1 MPYYDRNLNMYRA
14 STGGYF
20 ATKEL
25 AEQAEGAASGIP
37 APAAATLE
45 KPRPPDI
52 DASTRVSTAG
62 AARDQDFFGEGV
74 WNASG
79 QKPVTPDAE
88 RDPNDMPNPRNPGGM
103 SNNDLWRNHE
113 FNQAQGR
120 AIGNSNAGAG
130 GGLGTSTAQAARQV
144 NAPLLTTG
152 YIPGVIQHFQSGQ
165 ASFAAKRNTPETQAA
180 LDAQG
185 LGTTLF
191 RKSDGSVYRQG
202 RDALGTGNNQ
212 GVYVENGRENDT
224 NFVRGGA
231 AAATGA
237 VLGAEVGGV
246 PGAIIGTGL
255 GFLAGNNRKAGGS
268 GGTLVPTEGTGVPV
282 YDADNNIIGYQGGSA
297 GVNASGPGTP
307 GSTTPGAS
315 TATGAPYA
323 PATAGGTDGGPV
335 VATTAQGLAETSAET
350 DQAKGDYS
358 AEISENEA
366 ENSALW
372 KNANDVLEGVGHD
385 NTLSDEARG
394 YQREGLQ
401 QQRML
406 LERMLG
412 FDPNQYATQ
421 FSDQALARQ
430 IALARSSGGGA
441 AAQQA
446 GIFAAMDQAPALYAE
461 GARQAASL
469 ENQRLAQAET
479 AAKSFGELGTMT
491 RGQDEARSAFEST
504 LSLDIAKQVGNLTN
518 GQVQMN
524 EADSQ
529 RFAEI
534 WMDFAKLQS
543 VYAGMSSAEQL
554 EWWRRETT
562 ERGQDKQFEGIIA
575 GLKAGGKVSDKDLIG
590 GLFQLGGGAIT
601 SYGTIEA
608 AKAGG
613 AAKAKAA

>member
-37 APAAATLE
+37 APAAAPLAPP
-45 KPRPPDI
+45 KPPDI
-52 DASTRVSTAG
+52 GDATARVSTAG
-62 AARDQDFFGEGV
+62 AARDADFTGEGA
-74 WNASG
+74 WLAPLG
-79 QKPVTPDAE
+79 TKPIEPI
-88 RDPNDMPNPRNPGGM
+88 DPNSQPNPKNPEGM
-103 SNNDLWRNHE
+103 SNNDYWAMHDYNRNL
-113 FNQAQGR
+113 AR
-120 AIGNSNAGAG
+120 ATGNSNAGGG
-130 GGLGTSTAQAARQV
+130 GGLGSFGDAAISARQAPILTSGRIDNAGFSDSHGRKYEVYRVTPEEAARY
-144 NAPLLTTG
+144 NAKLGTVQDLGWGGGESAAAGGAKLGGGAVSGALVGNAILPGGPGAAFGAGLGLVAGASQLDGSNTRQLGLTRG
-152 YIPGVIQHFQSGQ
+152 AGGF
-165 ASFAAKRNTPETQAA
+165 
-180 LDAQG
+180 DAQG
-185 LGTTLF
+185 NIAEGGQFNADGTPVDSPAA
-191 RKSDGSVYRQG
+191 R
-202 RDALGTGNNQ
+202 
-212 GVYVENGRENDT
+212 
-224 NFVRGGA
+224 A
-231 AAATGA
+231 AAA
-237 VLGAEVGGV
+237 
-246 PGAIIGTGL
+246 
-255 GFLAGNNRKAGGS
+255 
-268 GGTLVPTEGTGVPV
+268 GGT
-282 YDADNNIIGYQGGSA
+282 S
-297 GVNASGPGTP
+297 S
-307 GSTTPGAS
+307 
-315 TATGAPYA
+315 
-323 PATAGGTDGGPV
+323 GPV

-469 ENQRLAQAET
+469 ENQRLSQAET